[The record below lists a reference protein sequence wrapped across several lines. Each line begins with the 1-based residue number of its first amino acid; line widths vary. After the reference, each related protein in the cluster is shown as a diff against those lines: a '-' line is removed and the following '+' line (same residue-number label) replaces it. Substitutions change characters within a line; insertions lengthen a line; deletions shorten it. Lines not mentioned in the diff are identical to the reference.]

1 MSQLGRQFYFLTRLN
16 NGHVVP
22 LLRPIF
28 NIIPTSSSEKQVS
41 VPNVGVAGQVAVG
54 GYGSHVHRRQ
64 IRGDLSARIGR
75 IRLHHRRHLF
85 QETSFENGAFDPQG
99 GFVIAMLFGREF
111 CSSLLDYISEL

>member
-1 MSQLGRQFYFLTRLN
+1 MSSLFSDPFL
-16 NGHVVP
+16 
-22 LLRPIF
+22 
-28 NIIPTSSSEKQVS
+28 IPTSSSEKQVS